1 MKNNLEHNI
10 SSEEQRR
17 NRIAGLAIGTALGM
31 VFWSALDNL
40 LPFPLDLIVG
50 MGTGLITGYQLGKQ
64 PIMLMR
70 FPPVVLGRLLFAG
83 AIAILGIIGYRYL
96 LDLELTNT
104 QQVLASLVA
113 IIPAIVFVFTI
124 GSAISH
130 LDEMQRRIQTEG
142 IAIAFAG
149 TAIVMIAFALLGFAG
164 VPNPNVGILLLV
176 MMGMWVFGKLWTM
189 WRYK

>member
-17 NRIAGLAIGTALGM
+17 NRISGLAIGAALGM
-31 VFWSALDNL
+31 VFWSGLDRL

-50 MGTGLITGYQLGKQ
+50 MGTGLLAGYQMGKQ
-64 PIMLMR
+64 QIMLMR
-70 FPPVVLGRLLFAG
+70 FPPGILRRLLFAG
-83 AIAILGIIGYRYL
+83 AIAILGMIGYQYL

-104 QQVLASLVA
+104 QQILASLVA
-113 IIPAIVFVFTI
+113 ILPAIVLVFAI
-124 GSAISH
+124 GSAIGH

-149 TAIVMIAFALLGFAG
+149 TAIVMIAFSLLGFAG

>member
-17 NRIAGLAIGTALGM
+17 NRIAGLAIGAALGM
-31 VFWSALDNL
+31 VFWSALDSL

-70 FPPVVLGRLLFAG
+70 FPPVVLGRVLFAG
-83 AIAILGIIGYRYL
+83 AIAISGMIGYRYL

-104 QQVLASLVA
+104 QQILASMVA
-113 IIPAIVFVFTI
+113 IIPAIVFVFAI

-149 TAIVMIAFALLGFAG
+149 TAMVMIAFALLGFAG

>member
-17 NRIAGLAIGTALGM
+17 NRIAGLAIGAALGM

-83 AIAILGIIGYRYL
+83 AITILGLFGYRYL

>member
-17 NRIAGLAIGTALGM
+17 NRIAGLAIGAALGM

-40 LPFPLDLIVG
+40 LSFPLDLIVG

-70 FPPVVLGRLLFAG
+70 FPPEVLGRLLIAG
-83 AIAILGIIGYRYL
+83 AITILGLFGYRYL

-104 QQVLASLVA
+104 QQILASLVA
-113 IIPAIVFVFTI
+113 ILPAIVFVFAI
-124 GSAISH
+124 GSAIGH

-142 IAIAFAG
+142 IAIAFGG

-164 VPNPNVGILLLV
+164 VPNPSVGILLLV

>member
-1 MKNNLEHNI
+1 MKNNFEHNI

-17 NRIAGLAIGTALGM
+17 NRIAGLAIGAALGM
-31 VFWSALDNL
+31 VFWSALDSL

-83 AIAILGIIGYRYL
+83 AIAILGMIGYRYL
-96 LDLELTNT
+96 LDLKLTNT
-104 QQVLASLVA
+104 QQILASLVA
-113 IIPAIVFVFTI
+113 ILPAIVFVFAI
-124 GSAISH
+124 GSAIGH

-149 TAIVMIAFALLGFAG
+149 TAMVMIAFALLGFAG
-164 VPNPNVGILLLV
+164 VPSPNVGILLLV

>member
-1 MKNNLEHNI
+1 MKNNLEQNI

-17 NRIAGLAIGTALGM
+17 NRIAGLAIGAALGM

-70 FPPVVLGRLLFAG
+70 YPPVVLGRLLFAG
-83 AIAILGIIGYRYL
+83 AIAILGMIGYRYL
-96 LDLELTNT
+96 LNLELTNI
-104 QQVLASLVA
+104 QKILASLVA
-113 IIPAIVFVFTI
+113 ILPVIVFVFAI
-124 GSAISH
+124 GSAIGH

-149 TAIVMIAFALLGFAG
+149 TAMVMIAFALLGFAG

>member
-17 NRIAGLAIGTALGM
+17 NRIVGLAIGAALGM

-70 FPPVVLGRLLFAG
+70 FPPVVLGRVLFAG
-83 AIAILGIIGYRYL
+83 AIAISGMIGYRYL

-104 QQVLASLVA
+104 QQILASMVA
-113 IIPAIVFVFTI
+113 IIPAIVFVFAI

-149 TAIVMIAFALLGFAG
+149 TAMVMIAFALLGFAG

-176 MMGMWVFGKLWTM
+176 MIGMWVFGKLWTM
-189 WRYK
+189 WRYR

>member
-70 FPPVVLGRLLFAG
+70 FPPVVLGRVLFAG
-83 AIAILGIIGYRYL
+83 AIAISGMIGYRYL

-104 QQVLASLVA
+104 QQILASMVA
-113 IIPAIVFVFTI
+113 IIPAIVFVFAI
-124 GSAISH
+124 GSAIGH

-149 TAIVMIAFALLGFAG
+149 TAMVMIAFALLGFAG